1 MALDSYSNLKTAIL
15 DHLEQSD
22 LSDQVDDFIDIAEA
36 RHKREVRIREML
48 SRSTLAIAD
57 GDRYV
62 NLPSDFLAMKYLRI
76 LNPTTGAVNRYLPAP
91 RQITEDEM
99 AGKSTNCERA
109 PKYYAIHAQI
119 EFDSEADQA
128 YTGEI
133 FYYTEL
139 DALSDANTTNSLL
152 DRAPDV
158 YLYAALSAS
167 APFLLNDERIPVW
180 ESLYEKARDSL
191 NLSQKQ
197 AIKSGPQVPIA
208 AGV

>member
-1 MALDSYSNLKTAIL
+1 MALDSYDNLKTAIL
-15 DHLEQSD
+15 DHLEQAD
-22 LSDQVDDFIDIAEA
+22 LSAHVDDFIDIAEA

-48 SRSTLAIAD
+48 SRATLAIAD

-62 NLPSDFLAMKYLRI
+62 SLPADFLAMKYLRI
-76 LNPTTGAVNRYLPAP
+76 LNPETGSIHRYLPRP

-99 AGKSTNCERA
+99 AAKSTNCERA
-109 PKYYAIHAQI
+109 PKYYAIHEQI

-139 DALSDANTTNSLL
+139 TALSDANATNDLL

-167 APFLLNDERIPVW
+167 APFLLNDERIPMW
-180 ESLYEKARDSL
+180 ESLYRSARDSL